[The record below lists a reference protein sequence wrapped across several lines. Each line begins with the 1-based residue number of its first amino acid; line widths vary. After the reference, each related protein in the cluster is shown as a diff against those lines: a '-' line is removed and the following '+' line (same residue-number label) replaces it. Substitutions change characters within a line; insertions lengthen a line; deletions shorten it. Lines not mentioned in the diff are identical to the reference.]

1 MMWPGSP
8 FGAARIEQ
16 ARREER
22 AARARSE
29 AATLHMAHQALA
41 DLTPRQWAMVIE
53 NSFNKRRGE
62 LTISDLRA
70 LGAMFD
76 RGADAE
82 ERRR

>member
-41 DLTPRQWAMVIE
+41 DLTPRQWVMVIE

-62 LTISDLRA
+62 LPIPDVRA
-70 LGAMFD
+70 LSSLLD
-76 RGADAE
+76 RGADEE
-82 ERRR
+82 ERGT